1 MKLKLAYILL
11 SAAAVVFCAGVP
23 AYSVPF
29 SRTHGAAVKTQNGD
43 NSTLVSV
50 IFGQPKE
57 AEAQKASR
65 VVAAMPFK
73 APKSA
78 VSIVPFRSEAMNKD
92 VLATVILPNAYY
104 RQPNRRFPVLY
115 LLHGQDGSH
124 TAWPSI
130 RPDIQRLASMYSMI
144 IVCPDAKNSWYWDS
158 PVDPSLRYETFIS
171 KELVGQVDAKYRTI
185 ADRKARAIAGLS
197 MGGHGALWNAFRHQ
211 DIFGACGSTS
221 GGVEIR
227 QFPKNKNM
235 IASLGEYEKNKGVW
249 DSHTIMNQVEL
260 LKPNNLAIIIDCGTE
275 DFLYKAN
282 ESLHKKLLEHKIPHD
297 YTTRPG
303 KHNWPYWRN
312 SLAYQLL
319 FFDSFFRDP
328 EFLWTRLGAPKKQK

>member
-1 MKLKLAYILL
+1 MGISACLL
-11 SAAAVVFCAGVP
+11 SLCAWAARV
-23 AYSVPF
+23 
-29 SRTHGAAVKTQNGD
+29 D
-43 NSTLVSV
+43 TLQV
-50 IFGQPKE
+50 
-57 AEAQKASR
+57 
-65 VVAAMPFK
+65 
-73 APKSA
+73 
-78 VSIVPFRSEAMNKD
+78 RSLAMNKR
-92 VLATVILPNAYY
+92 VEVVVICPDAAE
-104 RQPNRRFPVLY
+104 RKACPVVY
-115 LLHGQDGSH
+115 LLHGHGGDAH
-124 TAWPSI
+124 TWLGTTKPELPEIA
-130 RPDIQRLASMYSMI
+130 DEKGLFF
-144 IVCPDAKNSWYWDS
+144 VCPDGEASWYWDS
-158 PVDPSLRYETFIS
+158 PVDASLRYETFIS

-328 EFLWTRLGAPKKQK
+328 EFLWTRLGATKKQK